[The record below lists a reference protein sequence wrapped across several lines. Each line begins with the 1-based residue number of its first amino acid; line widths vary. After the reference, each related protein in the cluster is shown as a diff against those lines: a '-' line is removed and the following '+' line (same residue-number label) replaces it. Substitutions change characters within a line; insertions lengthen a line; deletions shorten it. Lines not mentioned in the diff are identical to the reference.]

1 MRVRP
6 DGIGSP
12 RRPVM
17 ARAWEQ
23 RKVSDARQQT
33 TGALM
38 DAAERLLYEVGYAG
52 VTTRA
57 VAEAAGV
64 NHGLVHYY
72 FGSMEELL
80 TQTLE
85 RFVEQLALALEA
97 LYADPNLTFAEKW
110 RLGSQF
116 WVDEPTSR
124 FPKILLEL
132 LAMGWNM
139 PVLRTRLTEVHAR
152 FRVIF
157 EHHFGQALRDYG
169 LDETQFPLKVIVAAV
184 TSFQLGLIVEGLS
197 SVQEGPPRAPRLD
210 PAVDRRTR
218 SQAPG
223 PVICYPS
230 ARTDAAT
237 LPTRSGSAMMSI
249 SKMCPSMIVKAITA
263 NGRPRLVTTTPAD
276 PLTSAG

>member
-1 MRVRP
+1 
-6 DGIGSP
+6 
-12 RRPVM
+12 M
-17 ARAWEQ
+17 ARAGAQ
-23 RKVSDARQQT
+23 RQVSGARQQAT
-33 TGALM
+33 VALM
-38 DAAERLLYEVGYAG
+38 DAAESLLYEVGYAG

-85 RFVEQLALALEA
+85 RFVEQLAHALET
-97 LYADPNLTFAEKW
+97 LYADPKLTFAEKW

-139 PVLRTRLTEVHAR
+139 PALRTRLTEVHAR
-152 FRVIF
+152 FRAIF
-157 EHHFGQALRDYG
+157 EHHFGQALRDYD
-169 LDETQFPLKVIVAAV
+169 LDESQFPLRVIVAAV

-197 SVQEGPPRAPRLD
+197 GVEEGHQELLD
-210 PAVDRRTR
+210 WIQQWIESLEAK
-218 SQAPG
+218 
-223 PVICYPS
+223 
-230 ARTDAAT
+230 
-237 LPTRSGSAMMSI
+237 SI
-249 SKMCPSMIVKAITA
+249 QP
-263 NGRPRLVTTTPAD
+263 
-276 PLTSAG
+276 

>member
-1 MRVRP
+1 
-6 DGIGSP
+6 
-12 RRPVM
+12 M
-17 ARAWEQ
+17 ARALEQ
-23 RKVSDARQQT
+23 RKTSDARQQAT
-33 TGALM
+33 VALM
-38 DAAERLLYEVGYAG
+38 DAAEHLLYEVGYAG

-80 TQTLE
+80 TQTLA
-85 RFVEQLALALEA
+85 RFVEQLAEALEG

-139 PVLRTRLTEVHAR
+139 PGLRTRLTEVHAR
-152 FRVIF
+152 FRTIF
-157 EHHFGQALRDYG
+157 ERPFGQALRDYG
-169 LDETQFPLKVIVAAV
+169 LDESQFPLTVIVAAV

-197 SVQEGPPRAPRLD
+197 GVEVGHQELLD
-210 PAVDRRTR
+210 WIQRWIDDLEA
-218 SQAPG
+218 
-223 PVICYPS
+223 
-230 ARTDAAT
+230 
-237 LPTRSGSAMMSI
+237 
-249 SKMCPSMIVKAITA
+249 K
-263 NGRPRLVTTTPAD
+263 TTKV
-276 PLTSAG
+276 

>member
-1 MRVRP
+1 
-6 DGIGSP
+6 
-12 RRPVM
+12 M

-23 RKVSDARQQT
+23 KKVSDARQQT
-33 TGALM
+33 TVALM
-38 DAAERLLYEVGYAG
+38 DAAEHLLFEVGYAG

-72 FGSMEELL
+72 FGSMDELL

-85 RFVEQLALALEA
+85 RFVDQLADALEA
-97 LYADPNLTFAEKW
+97 LYDDPNLTFAEKW

-116 WVDEPTSR
+116 WVEEPTSR

-139 PVLRTRLTEVHAR
+139 PSLQPRIAEVHER
-152 FRVIF
+152 FRHIF

-169 LDETQFPLKVIVAAV
+169 LDEDEFPLTVIVAAV

-197 SVQEGPPRAPRLD
+197 GVEQGHQELLD
-210 PAVDRRTR
+210 WIQRWIDGLEAKRT
-218 SQAPG
+218 QQLEL
-223 PVICYPS
+223 
-230 ARTDAAT
+230 AR
-237 LPTRSGSAMMSI
+237 PTR
-249 SKMCPSMIVKAITA
+249 P
-263 NGRPRLVTTTPAD
+263 
-276 PLTSAG
+276 